1 GSIWLFSADTLEA
14 VPDLYEEVTGGSVV
28 ERVFPPFFVRTM
40 IVGVPLFGWLVVIVG
55 IPLAYALTGLPV
67 RLLLRLTRRRRP
79 WPSEPG
85 RLASAERPIRML
97 VVALL
102 VTWLNSTIGFSL
114 RGRQFWA
121 STSTTISIAA
131 VVWLLVVLNARGEKY
146 FRSRLAGRDGA
157 GTASILRLARRTVDV
172 LIVAVG
178 VLVALSYFGIDP
190 TAAVAG
196 LGVGGIAVALAAQKT
211 LENVVAGSSL
221 VFDQAVRVGD
231 YLKVGGYE
239 GTVDDIGLRSTR
251 IRTLDRSVVSVPNG
265 QIAAMSLET
274 LSVRDKFWFHP
285 LLRLRCETT
294 VDQIRRVAD
303 GVRALLVEH
312 AAVERESVRVRF
324 LGFGPASLDIE
335 AFAYVVARDWSHFLE
350 IQEGLLFRA
359 MEIVQ
364 EAGSRIAIPSQVMY
378 LEGRP
383 PAEAP
388 AAAAANG
395 RPGGALPDREA
406 EDV

>member
-1 GSIWLFSADTLEA
+1 
-14 VPDLYEEVTGGSVV
+14 
-28 ERVFPPFFVRTM
+28 
-40 IVGVPLFGWLVVIVG
+40 
-55 IPLAYALTGLPV
+55 
-67 RLLLRLTRRRRP
+67 
-79 WPSEPG
+79 
-85 RLASAERPIRML
+85 
-97 VVALL
+97 
-102 VTWLNSTIGFSL
+102 
-114 RGRQFWA
+114 
-121 STSTTISIAA
+121 
-131 VVWLLVVLNARGEKY
+131 
-146 FRSRLAGRDGA
+146 
-157 GTASILRLARRTVDV
+157 
-172 LIVAVG
+172 
-178 VLVALSYFGIDP
+178 
-190 TAAVAG
+190 
-196 LGVGGIAVALAAQKT
+196 
-211 LENVVAGSSL
+211 
-221 VFDQAVRVGD
+221 
-231 YLKVGGYE
+231 
-239 GTVDDIGLRSTR
+239 
-251 IRTLDRSVVSVPNG
+251 
-265 QIAAMSLET
+265 
-274 LSVRDKFWFHP
+274 
-285 LLRLRCETT
+285 

-395 RPGGALPDREA
+395 RPGGALPGREV